1 MLALGVFLSQ
11 QSHEEGGRN
20 SAFKSASVNHH
31 ETHAGGNFSYIPGDY
46 HAPLLDLFE
55 LNSRS
60 SLLNALRLRV
70 KNPGA
75 VQVLN

>member
-1 MLALGVFLSQ
+1 MRALRVSLSK

-31 ETHAGGNFSYIPGDY
+31 DTHAGGNFSYSPGDY
-46 HAPLLDLFE
+46 LAPLLDLFE

-60 SLLNALRLRV
+60 SLLNALRLRA